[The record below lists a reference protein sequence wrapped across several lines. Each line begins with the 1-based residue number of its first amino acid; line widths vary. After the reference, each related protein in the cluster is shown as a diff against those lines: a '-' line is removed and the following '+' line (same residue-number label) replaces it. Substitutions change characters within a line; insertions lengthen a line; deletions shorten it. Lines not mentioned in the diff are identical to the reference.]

1 MSYNRKIFSPKKSVH
16 INLEKETHA
25 GMRSI
30 LFNNDITMQDFFSS
44 CATALASEESY
55 FIDFLNEIKREKENK
70 AIEKISST
78 EIERIYDILETESP
92 V

>member
-1 MSYNRKIFSPKKSVH
+1 MSRKIFSPKKSVH

-25 GMRSI
+25 DMRSI
-30 LFNNDITMQDFFSS
+30 LFKKDITMQDFFAS
-44 CATALASEESY
+44 CASALASEETY
-55 FIDFLNEIKREKENK
+55 FVDFLDEIKRNKENK
-70 AIEKISST
+70 ALEKISST